1 MQRQPRS
8 GSTRRTATRHH
19 EARPEYTAAVRYLD
33 GHSEIIRVRN
43 ADGIADAR
51 EVVLGE
57 LDDVFSILIARR
69 H

>member
-8 GSTRRTATRHH
+8 GAPRRNVARQR

-33 GHSEIIRVRN
+33 GRSEIFHVRN
-43 ADGIADAR
+43 ADGLADAR

-57 LDDVFSILIARR
+57 LEDVFSILIARR